1 MCAGHAGMTTSTVSA
16 ATTIVARVRASSPR
30 PTVEKPGVE
39 APHAAAPELTPARA
53 IPLPPSTHGRC
64 QAALLPRTAR
74 RPSCT
79 AAIARATTK
88 TIRKLTPETPNH
100 ANSGDSGLADC
111 EKATRPHENPPYGQ
125 TLATA
130 SRRVQSPATTTGTNS
145 RRLHTVGNARGTQ
158 R

>member
-1 MCAGHAGMTTSTVSA
+1 MITSTTRA

-30 PTVEKPGVE
+30 PAVEKPGVE
-39 APHAAAPELTPARA
+39 EPDAAAPELTPARD

-64 QAALLPRTAR
+64 QAELRPRIVR
-74 RPSCT
+74 SPSCT

-111 EKATRPHENPPYGQ
+111 ENATRPHENPPYGH

-130 SRRVQSPATTTGTNS
+130 SRRVQRPATTTGTKS
-145 RRLHTVGNARGTQ
+145 S
-158 R
+158 